1 MDKVLVN
8 IYVPILNNSYDMYIP
23 VQIQLAEVIGQ
34 IQKAVVELSEGQF
47 YADKSNA
54 LCRRESGEIL
64 NINKSA
70 IELDIRAGSKLMLI

>member
-8 IYVPILNNSYDMYIP
+8 IYVPILNVSYDMYIP
-23 VQIQLAEVIGQ
+23 LQIQLAEVIGQ

-47 YADKSNA
+47 YADKSGA

-64 NINKSA
+64 SINKSA
-70 IELDIRAGSKLMLI
+70 IELDIRTGSKLMLI